1 MFKLFLHFVATNM
14 SQDTNMIE
22 NQTLLEESKHELRE
36 AIKDQNADI
45 TDLKQ
50 CGKKLIV
57 EMNIAKVQFNI
68 YANELRN

>member
-1 MFKLFLHFVATNM
+1 MFKLFLHFVARNM
-14 SQDTNMIE
+14 SQDINMIE

-50 CGKKLIV
+50 CGK
-57 EMNIAKVQFNI
+57 N
-68 YANELRN
+68 